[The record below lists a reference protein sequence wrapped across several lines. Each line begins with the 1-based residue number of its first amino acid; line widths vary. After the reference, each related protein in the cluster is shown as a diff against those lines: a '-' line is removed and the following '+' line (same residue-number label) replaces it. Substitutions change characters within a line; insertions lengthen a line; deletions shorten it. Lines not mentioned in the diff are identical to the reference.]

1 MAVGLVEFVVLLAV
15 VGLLGYG
22 GWLVWTTVRAPSP
35 GPSGAGRLPPRDR
48 AWLAQ
53 AIARAR
59 WAPAHDEVDGA
70 TRVLVRRACTGL
82 DGRPQVL
89 EDRVVAAFP
98 ADDPAWEA
106 RFTEAMAQA
115 RFRCEYLNSEE
126 QQG

>member
-1 MAVGLVEFVVLLAV
+1 MAVALVELVVLLAV
-15 VGLLGYG
+15 LGLLGYG
-22 GWLVWTTVRAPSP
+22 AWLVWTSVRTPRL
-35 GPSGAGRLPPRDR
+35 GTSGAGRLAPRDR

-53 AIARAR
+53 AIARAG

-70 TRVLVRRACTGL
+70 TRVLVRRAYTGL

-89 EDRVVAAFP
+89 EERAVATFP

-115 RFRCEYLNSEE
+115 RFRCRYLNTEE